1 MLELIRSQLAPT
13 GLLRAAVNLG
23 NTLLVNGRDADGEPV
38 GVSPSLARAI
48 ADRLGVPVHY
58 VIYPRPTVLADAVDT
73 GVWDIA
79 MIGAEPQRAEKIAFT
94 AAYAEIEATYLVATG
109 SALKHIDDVDQVGI
123 RISVAA
129 GSAYGLWLDNHIR
142 HATLVASDSLDG
154 ALRRFQADGLEV
166 LAGIRTR
173 LLDDQAV
180 TPGSRILD
188 GRFTAVQQAVGTARD
203 NEAGAE
209 FLHRFV
215 EEAKSSGLVA
225 HLIQRHDVRGLSVA
239 PPS

>member
-1 MLELIRSQLAPT
+1 MFELIRSQLAPT
-13 GLLRAAVNLG
+13 GMLRAAINLG
-23 NTLLVNGRDADGEPV
+23 NTLLVNGRDTDGEPT

-48 ADRLGVPVHY
+48 ADRLGVPVQY
-58 VIYPRPTVLADAVDT
+58 VVYPRPTVLADAVNTDA
-73 GVWDIA
+73 WDVA
-79 MIGAEPQRAEKIAFT
+79 MIGAEPQRAEKITFT
-94 AAYAEIEATYLVATG
+94 AAYAEIEATYLVAAG
-109 SALKHIDDVDQVGI
+109 SALKRIEDVDQVGI
-123 RISVAA
+123 RISMTA
-129 GSAYGLWLDNHIR
+129 GSAFGLWLDGNIR

-154 ALRRFQADGLEV
+154 ALRRFHADGLEV
-166 LAGIRTR
+166 LAGIRSR

-209 FLHRFV
+209 FLYRFV